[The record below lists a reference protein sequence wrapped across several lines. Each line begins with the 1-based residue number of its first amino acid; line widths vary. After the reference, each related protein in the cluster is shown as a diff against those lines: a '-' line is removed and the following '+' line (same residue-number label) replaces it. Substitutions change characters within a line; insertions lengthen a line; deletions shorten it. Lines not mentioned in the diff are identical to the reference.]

1 MLSERRMCGTRRT
14 CRTRRTLRFINNANN
29 INQYRVSR
37 INNIN
42 TISRIFQITI
52 PQITR
57 NSFENDFFNGTSFHE
72 TNGLESLIL
81 PAGYGSSSFQ

>member
-1 MLSERRMCGTRRT
+1 MLSERRMRGTR
-14 CRTRRTLRFINNANN
+14 RTRRTLRFINNAYN

-37 INNIN
+37 IFPINNIS
-42 TISRIFQITI
+42 TISRISQITI

-72 TNGLESLIL
+72 TNSLESLIL
-81 PAGYGSSSFQ
+81 PAGYGSSL